1 MARKSISRYIDRR
14 RERRRIDFDDSLINN
29 RIGLKRSFC
38 SIQEIISR
46 MTLNSRRQNKKKLVK
61 FEIVFSMGLCEENQ
75 VFFSLLSSEKS
86 RLPDFK

>member
-61 FEIVFSMGLCEENQ
+61 FEIVFSMSLCEENQ

-86 RLPDFK
+86 RLPDFN